1 MEQRLPF
8 PQQLKRER
16 ESRNWSQEELAAR
29 VRTDPKTVS
38 RWENGV
44 VLPHP
49 ESREALCKLFGKNAE
64 EFGLLKAEEQRRS
77 RQRATSSK
85 PTRHTIQKEGMVEAP
100 SVKTFYGRHQER
112 AELEQWIIRD
122 GCRVVALLGIGGIG
136 KSTLA
141 SKVVEQV
148 EEAFEAIF
156 WASLQNAPPPRQ
168 IIGKCLQ
175 FVSAQ
180 HPVQQPEEV
189 DEQISLLISY
199 LQDRR
204 CLLILDNVESILQ
217 PHEHAGQYREGYEHY
232 GRLIQRL
239 GEAEHQSCLL
249 LTSREKPKEV
259 AYGEGKSAS
268 VRSLP
273 LIGMRQ
279 EEGRQL
285 LHDKDLTGTD
295 EQWTRLIDVYG
306 GNPLALKI
314 VSESLQEVF
323 GGDIGAFLQTGET
336 DFAGIHELLEQHY
349 HRLSPQEQ
357 EILSWLAIEREVL
370 SLDELRT
377 DMVHPTAK
385 RVLLEALA
393 SLRRRSIIEKRGSAH
408 FTLQPVIME
417 YVIGKLVERACQDC
431 IEETFD
437 TWIRYAFMKA
447 QARDYVRESQIR
459 LLLGPIAE
467 QLRTMGGMAGIE
479 QKLQVML
486 SKERQEPLEG
496 SYATGN
502 ALNLLIHLRR
512 DLRGADFSQV
522 PVRQAYLQGATLPEV
537 NFSQAHFGDTVFTST
552 FGNVLAVAFHP
563 TGEHLAMGMAEGDI
577 WLYRVSDDAPV
588 LTCRG
593 HTDGV
598 WSLAFSPDG
607 RYLASSSDDGTARL
621 WDITG
626 RSAGQCVHVLQD
638 HAGRVRAI
646 AFSPDGSLLASG
658 SDDRTIRLW
667 DTHKGTC
674 IRILYSHSDRVWSV
688 AFHPEGNLLA
698 TGSTDQSVR
707 IWDVHTGSCLQT
719 LQGHTASVRSVTFTP
734 DGNVAVSGSD
744 DHTVRLWH
752 VHTGDSLHVL
762 HGHTNRVWSVASSPD
777 GRLLAS
783 SSEDRTI
790 RIWNTTT
797 WGCLRILQ
805 GHIHGVRSVAFSP
818 VGNLLAS
825 GGDDQTCR
833 TWEVGRGNCLRVLQG
848 YTNRIWSIAF
858 APDGSTLVSCSEDG
872 IIRLWEI
879 SHLDTCSRSKTLAWR
894 GPGARSIAFSPHGGV
909 LASGGEDQTIHLW
922 DVTTGRSIDILSGHS
937 DWVRT
942 VTFGPQAHLLA
953 SGSEDQTIR
962 VWDRSSSGTNRC
974 LQVLSGHSSWVRSI
988 AFHPAGNL
996 LASGGDDCVILL
1008 WDIMSGSSLHR
1019 LEGHTSH
1026 VRTVSFSP
1034 DGTTVVSGSEDQ
1046 TIRLWDAGDGRCLKT
1061 LTGHSGRVLSVVFS
1075 ADGRFLASGSV
1086 DRTICLWDA
1095 VSGQCLRILRSHTNS
1110 VRSLAFS
1117 PDGQTLASGGDDGTI
1132 RLWDMHTY
1140 ELRKTLVI
1148 EKPYEHM
1155 NIAHVTGLTEAQRA
1169 ALYALGAIEE
1179 HSSSAQ

>member
-16 ESRNWSQEELAAR
+16 ESRNWSQEELATR
-29 VRTDPKTVS
+29 VGTDPKTVS

-44 VLPHP
+44 VLPHH
-49 ESREALCKLFGKNAE
+49 ESREALCTLFGRSAE

-77 RQRATSSK
+77 RQRATGSK
-85 PTRHTIQKEGMVEAP
+85 AAGHTIQKEGLVEAP

-112 AELEQWIIRD
+112 AELEQWIVRD
-122 GCRVVALLGIGGIG
+122 GCRVVAVLGIGGIG

-141 SKVVEQV
+141 SNVVEQV
-148 EEAFEAIF
+148 EENFDAIF

-180 HPVQQPEEV
+180 RPIQQPEEV

-217 PHEHAGQYREGYEHY
+217 PHEQAGQYREGYEHY

-259 AYGEGKSAS
+259 AYGEGKSAF
-268 VRSLP
+268 VRSLHVAG
-273 LIGMRQ
+273 IGQ
-279 EEGRQL
+279 KEGRQL
-285 LHDKDLTGTD
+285 LHDKDLMGTD
-295 EQWTRLIDVYG
+295 EQWIRLIDMYG

-314 VSESLQEVF
+314 VSEPLQEVF
-323 GGDIGAFLQTGET
+323 GGDIGAFLQEGET
-336 DFAGIHELLEQHY
+336 DFGGIHDLLEQQF

-357 EILSWLAIEREVL
+357 EILYWLAIEREAL
-370 SLDELRT
+370 SRDELRAA
-377 DMVHPTAK
+377 MVRPSGK
-385 RVLLEALA
+385 RVLPEALA

-437 TWIRYAFMKA
+437 TWMRYAFMKA
-447 QARDYVRESQIR
+447 QARDYVGESQIR
-459 LLLGPIAE
+459 LLLAPIAE
-467 QLRTMGGMAGIE
+467 QLRTLVGMAGIE

-486 SKERQEPLEG
+486 SKERQERLQG

-502 ALNLLIHLRR
+502 ALNLLIHLER
-512 DLRGADFSQV
+512 DLRSADFSQV
-522 PVRQAYLQGATLPEV
+522 TVRQAYLQGVTLPET
-537 NFSQAHFGDTVFTST
+537 NFSQAHFVDTVFTST

-563 TGEHLAMGMAEGDI
+563 TGEYLAMGTADGDI

-588 LTCRG
+588 LTCRE

-607 RYLASSSDDGTARL
+607 RYLASSSDDGTIRL
-621 WDITG
+621 WDITRLSTG
-626 RSAGQCVHVLQD
+626 LCVRVLQD

-646 AFSPDGSLLASG
+646 AFSPDGSLLVSG

-674 IRILYSHSDRVWSV
+674 TRMLSGHNDRVWSV
-688 AFHPEGNLLA
+688 AFHPEGSLLA

-707 IWDVHTGSCLQT
+707 IWDVQTGNCLQT
-719 LQGHTASVRSVTFTP
+719 LQGHTASVRSVTFIP
-734 DGNVAVSGSD
+734 DGNVVVSGSD
-744 DHTVRLWH
+744 DHTVRLWD
-752 VHTGDSLHVL
+752 VHTGRSLHLL
-762 HGHTNRVWSVASSPD
+762 HGHSNRVWSVAVSPD

-790 RIWNTTT
+790 RIWNTAT

-805 GHIHGVRSVAFSP
+805 GHTHGVRSVAFNPS
-818 VGNLLAS
+818 GNLLAS

-833 TWEVGRGNCLRVLQG
+833 TWEVGRGNCLSVLQG

-858 APDGSTLVSCSEDG
+858 TPDGSTLASSSEDG

-879 SHLDTCSRSKTLAWR
+879 SHSGTSSCFKMLA
-894 GPGARSIAFSPHGGV
+894 GHEHGARSIAFAPQGGV
-909 LASGGEDQTIHLW
+909 LASGGEDQTIRLW
-922 DVTTGRSIDILSGHS
+922 NVTTGRTSDILSGHS

-942 VTFGPQAHLLA
+942 VTFGPQAHMLA

-962 VWDRSSSGTNRC
+962 LWDRSLPGATRC
-974 LQVLSGHSSWVRSI
+974 LHILSGHSSWVRSI
-988 AFHPAGNL
+988 AFHPTDNL

-1008 WDIMSGSSLHR
+1008 WDIMSGRSLQR
-1019 LEGHTSH
+1019 LEGHSSH
-1026 VRTVSFSP
+1026 VRTVTFSP
-1034 DGTTVVSGSEDQ
+1034 DGTTIVSGSEDQ
-1046 TIRLWDAGDGRCLKT
+1046 TIRVWDARDGKCLKT
-1061 LTGHSGRVLSVVFS
+1061 LTGHSGRILSVVFS
-1075 ADGRFLASGSV
+1075 SDGRLLASGSV
-1086 DRTICLWDA
+1086 DRTIRLWDT
-1095 VSGQCLRILRSHTNS
+1095 VSGQCLRILGSHTNC
-1110 VRSLAFS
+1110 VRSLTFS

-1148 EKPYEHM
+1148 EKPYERM
-1155 NIAHVTGLTEAQRA
+1155 NIAQVTGLTEAQRA
-1169 ALYALGAIEE
+1169 ALSALGAIEE
-1179 HSSSAQ
+1179 HSSLAQ